1 MSRINSN
8 VNSQIS
14 QRILNKNNMNVSK
27 SLERLS
33 TGFKIN
39 RGADGPAAL
48 ISSEKLRSE
57 KTQISAAIGNAERAD
72 QIANIAEGGLQEIST
87 LLIEVQGLVGESANE
102 AGLSTEE
109 KEANQV
115 QIDQILQTIDRIA
128 STTSFNGSKLL
139 NGNYEFQVSGG
150 SNFGNLEEYN
160 IDGAKIPRGKTVNVD
175 ATVTTSAQHAG
186 LFLSLGAGANINL
199 GGATATDGATSSLV
213 IEIAGSKGAREF
225 TFASGT
231 SKAAIADSINSF
243 TSVTGVS
250 AVASGTYLELKSSDY
265 GSSEFVSVDIKD
277 TGGIIGGGIYA
288 MSSNNTAAAKTG
300 SIIRTFAAAETA
312 AAERDEGLDIA
323 GIINGVA
330 AAGKGRT
337 LSINSDALAVTMTL
351 TAGQAQ
357 KTGAVDAFTITG
369 GGANFNLGPGIN
381 VGNKVGIGIGN
392 VVSRNLGSEGNG
404 FLDDLGSGKTN
415 NVVDGNLE
423 DAQKIVDDAIN
434 DITGLRGRIGAFQ
447 RNVIGST
454 INSLGIALE
463 NTTAAESAIR
473 DTDFAQETA
482 DLTRN
487 QILVQAATNSLA
499 ISNAQ
504 PNNVLSLIR

>member
-8 VNSQIS
+8 VNSMIS

-33 TGFKIN
+33 TGFKVN

-57 KTQISAAIGNAERAD
+57 KVQIGAAIGNAERAD
-72 QIANIAEGGLQEIST
+72 QIANIAEGGLQEINT

-139 NGNYEFQVSGG
+139 NGNYDFQVSGG
-150 SNFGNLEEYN
+150 TNFGALEDLAV
-160 IDGAKIPRGKTVNVD
+160 DGAKIPTGETVAVD
-175 ATVTTSAQHAG
+175 VTVTGSAQHAG
-186 LFLSLGAGANINL
+186 LFLSVGLAVNL
-199 GGATATDGATSSLV
+199 GGATSSFV
-213 IEIAGSKGAREF
+213 VEIAGSKGSREF

-231 SKAAIADSINSF
+231 SQADVITTINSF

-250 AVASGTYLELKSSDY
+250 AADGVANLIELKSEEY
-265 GSSEFVSVDIKD
+265 GESEFVSVDVSDDGTI
-277 TGGIIGGGIYA
+277 TGASGIYQ
-288 MSSNNTAAAKTG
+288 MSAGDEGNYTTAG
-300 SIIRTFAAAETA
+300 LVTFAANETGA
-312 AAERDEGLDIA
+312 AVRDEGVDIA

-330 AAGKGRT
+330 AAGKGRR
-337 LSINSDALAVTMTL
+337 LSINTDSLAMGVTISATSAQ
-351 TAGQAQ
+351 TAG
-357 KTGAVDAFTITG
+357 TLDAFTITG

-381 VGNKVGIGIGN
+381 LGNKVGIGIQN
-392 VVSRNLGSEGNG
+392 VVSRNLGSKTNG

-434 DITGLRGRIGAFQ
+434 EITGMRGRIGAFQ

-454 INSLGIALE
+454 INSLGVALE

-487 QILVQAATNSLA
+487 QILVSASTNSLA
-499 ISNAQ
+499 MSNAQ
-504 PNNVLSLIR
+504 PNNILSLLR

>member
-8 VNSQIS
+8 VNSMIS

-57 KTQISAAIGNAERAD
+57 KVQIGAAIGNAERAD
-72 QIANIAEGGLQEIST
+72 QIANIAEGGLQEINT

-115 QIDQILQTIDRIA
+115 QIDQILQTIDRIS
-128 STTSFNGSKLL
+128 STTSFNGAKLL
-139 NGNYEFQVSGG
+139 NGNYDFRVSGDA
-150 SNFGNLEEYN
+150 NFSALEDFS
-160 IDGAKIPRGKTVNVD
+160 IDGAKIPTGQTVSVD
-175 ATVTTSAQHAG
+175 AVVTASAEHAG
-186 LFLSLGAGANINL
+186 LFLSFGAAAIDLGTG
-199 GGATATDGATSSLV
+199 SSLV
-213 IEIAGSKGAREF
+213 IEIAGSKGSREF

-231 SKAAIADSINSF
+231 TTAQMRDSINSF
-243 TSVTGVS
+243 SSVTGVS
-250 AVASGTYLELKSSDY
+250 AAGTTQLELKSKEY
-265 GSSEFVSVDIKD
+265 GSSEFVSVEIVDD
-277 TGGIIGGGIYA
+277 GGIGV
-288 MSSNNTAAAKTG
+288 TAAIVSMSATDETKLGATIG
-300 SIIRTFAAAETA
+300 TFNNAVSNEAAS
-312 AAERDEGLDIA
+312 RDEGVDIA
-323 GIINGVA
+323 GIINGVK

-337 LSINSDALAVTMTL
+337 LSINTDALAVTMTL
-351 TAGQAQ
+351 TAGIAQ
-357 KTGAVDAFTITG
+357 TEGAVDAFTITG
-369 GGANFNLGPGIN
+369 GGANFNLGAGIN
-381 VGNKVGIGIGN
+381 VGNKVGIGIQN
-392 VVSRNLGSEGNG
+392 VASRNLGSNVSG
-404 FLDDLGSGKTN
+404 FLDALGSGQTN

-423 DAQKIVDDAIN
+423 DAQKIVDDAITE
-434 DITGLRGRIGAFQ
+434 ITGMRGRIGAFQ

-482 DLTRN
+482 ELTRN
-487 QILVQAATNSLA
+487 QILVQASTNSLA
-499 ISNAQ
+499 IANAQ